1 MTDQTAPAPAPAAPA
16 PAPAPAAQG
25 RPPSMAATVRRVIR
39 DKPLIPLVGLLVV
52 LVVVLQ
58 LARPGTVTAEW
69 VGVTLRAAI
78 PLAILAGCQTLAMLT
93 GGIDLS
99 VGAVASM
106 AAFVMATLVNS
117 QGPVVAIIIALLAA
131 TAAGLVTGIGVGIF
145 RVHPL
150 IMTLGMNLVI
160 LGLVAV
166 YQLAMVLS
174 GVVIPDAIQW
184 LGSGTT
190 LEFLPNSLFLFVPLA
205 AVIIVGLRRSGYG
218 RLLFAVGDNEVAS
231 RLSGVRV
238 WQVLLVLYTLS
249 AILAALAGFLIAG
262 LNKTASPALVES
274 AVLPSVAAAV
284 IGGTSILGGRGG
296 YSGTIVGALI
306 LTLLTALLT
315 VLQMPEAVRQILFGA
330 IIVVVA
336 AAYTRVTGEA

>member
-1 MTDQTAPAPAPAAPA
+1 VTA
-16 PAPAPAAQG
+16 
-25 RPPSMAATVRRVIR
+25 VRRIVR
-39 DKPLIPLVGLLVV
+39 DQPLVPLVGLLIA
-52 LVVVLQ
+52 LVIALQ
-58 LARPGTVTAEW
+58 LVKPGIVTAEW
-69 VGVTLRAAI
+69 VGVIIRQSV

-99 VGAVASM
+99 VGAVGSM
-106 AAFVMATLVNS
+106 AAFVMATLVNG
-117 QGPVVAIIIALLAA
+117 QGPIVAILIAFAAA
-131 TAAGLVTGIGVGIF
+131 TVAGLITGIGIGVF
-145 RVHPL
+145 KVHPL

-174 GVVIPDAIQW
+174 GVVIPDAILW
-184 LGSGTT
+184 LGSETT
-190 LEFLPNSLFLFVPLA
+190 AEFLPNSVYLFVPLA
-205 AVIIVGLRRSGYG
+205 ILIVVGLRRSGYG
-218 RLLFAVGDNEVAS
+218 RLLFAVGDNAVAA
-231 RLSGVRV
+231 RLAGVRV

-249 AILAALAGFLIAG
+249 AILAAIAGLLVAG
-262 LNKTASPALVES
+262 LNKTASPGLVES

-296 YSGTIVGALI
+296 FAGTIVGALI
-306 LTLLTALLT
+306 LTLLQALLT
-315 VLQMPEAVRQILFGA
+315 VLQMPESVRQILFGV